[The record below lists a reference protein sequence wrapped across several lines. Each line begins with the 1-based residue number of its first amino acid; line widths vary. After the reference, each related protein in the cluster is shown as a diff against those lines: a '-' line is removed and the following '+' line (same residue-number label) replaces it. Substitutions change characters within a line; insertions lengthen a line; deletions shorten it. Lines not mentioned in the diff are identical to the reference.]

1 MVNSEGSVEFCYNL
15 PSCNPNTWATLSPHC
30 SGTRQSPINIVTAN
44 VTTDNNL
51 RAFTFN
57 GFSDNSTV
65 LSITNTGK
73 TVKIALDDH
82 MMSVSGGGLQNQY
95 NSSQIHFHWGNG
107 SSITGSEHTVDGRQY
122 AMEMH
127 IVNIRA
133 DLSPTAAAS
142 DSTGY
147 AVLGFFIEATN
158 DSGTPGS
165 WNNLTSFLSKIP
177 NEGDL
182 LDIMHQLTVDSLLQG
197 VDRTKY
203 YRYLGSLTT
212 PTCSEIV
219 VWTVFKDT
227 IKVSKDLIDLFS
239 NTVHINTTA
248 DPFLINNYRPSQ
260 ALNGRVVT
268 SQPNS
273 SQSTLHHTLSISTA
287 LIYSVLFLCFR
298 TCFVSH
304 AAVFVKWQLVLHV
317 SDESTWPLIPN
328 AYCSG
333 SRQSPINIVTTNVET
348 DVNLTSFSLTG
359 FDDGTVMTE
368 MTNTGRGIMVTLNHE
383 KMIIE
388 AGALPGIYHSTQFHF
403 HWGNGSS
410 MAGSEHMINGQRFSM
425 EMHLVN
431 VKDGY
436 NSTESDVKDPTGFA
450 VLGFF
455 LKATNDT
462 GKPKSWKTLTSY
474 LSSIANAGDTVA
486 ITQPITM
493 DSLLEG
499 VDQTKYYRYLGSLT
513 TPPCNESV
521 IWTVFEDPIEV
532 SQDLIDLFSTSVYF
546 NNSMTPYL
554 LTNNFRHSQALNSRV
569 VTTQERSTRANWPAN
584 SAERQPYS
592 VYLFIAVLPFG
603 FWL

>member
-1 MVNSEGSVEFCYNL
+1 
-15 PSCNPNTWATLSPHC
+15 
-30 SGTRQSPINIVTAN
+30 
-44 VTTDNNL
+44 
-51 RAFTFN
+51 
-57 GFSDNSTV
+57 
-65 LSITNTGK
+65 
-73 TVKIALDDH
+73 
-82 MMSVSGGGLQNQY
+82 
-95 NSSQIHFHWGNG
+95 
-107 SSITGSEHTVDGRQY
+107 
-122 AMEMH
+122 
-127 IVNIRA
+127 
-133 DLSPTAAAS
+133 
-142 DSTGY
+142 
-147 AVLGFFIEATN
+147 
-158 DSGTPGS
+158 
-165 WNNLTSFLSKIP
+165 
-177 NEGDL
+177 
-182 LDIMHQLTVDSLLQG
+182 
-197 VDRTKY
+197 
-203 YRYLGSLTT
+203 
-212 PTCSEIV
+212 
-219 VWTVFKDT
+219 
-227 IKVSKDLIDLFS
+227 
-239 NTVHINTTA
+239 
-248 DPFLINNYRPSQ
+248 
-260 ALNGRVVT
+260 
-268 SQPNS
+268 
-273 SQSTLHHTLSISTA
+273 
-287 LIYSVLFLCFR
+287 
-298 TCFVSH
+298 
-304 AAVFVKWQLVLHV
+304 
-317 SDESTWPLIPN
+317 
-328 AYCSG
+328 
-333 SRQSPINIVTTNVET
+333 
-348 DVNLTSFSLTG
+348 
-359 FDDGTVMTE
+359 MTE